1 MTRLRLSAVLAAALC
16 VGLAAFFFFS
26 NPSPTRAQG
35 SGMSVIR
42 DVEIEKTL
50 HDMGN
55 PIFLAAG
62 LNPSSVSLIIV
73 RDATLNAY
81 VAGGMNIFLHTALL
95 QATDNPEQLIGVIAH
110 ETGHISGGHLTRGS
124 SAMRSASA
132 QAILSMV
139 LGVGA
144 AIASGNPNAGAA
156 VITGG
161 QHIAM
166 RGMLSFTRA
175 QEGSADAAGM
185 RFLDTNKLTTRG
197 LLEFL
202 QKLGAQETLP
212 VDRQVEYARTH
223 PLTQDRIDAV
233 KAHVEQSPYNANKAS
248 AQITEEHARMKA
260 KLLGYLQPDAA
271 LLRFGEKDT
280 RISARYA
287 RAIAHYQKGDVN
299 DAVALMDGLIKQEP
313 NNPFFHEL
321 RGQILFEAGQVANAK
336 ASYEKAVALMPDA
349 GLLQAAYGHVLVETH
364 DPALIDEAIRHL
376 QLSLKTE
383 PHEPATWRFLAT
395 AWGEKKQDGMVIYC
409 LAEEALARAQ
419 NGSARKYAE
428 GALKKLPKG
437 SPYAIRAQD
446 IIKEAREN
454 EENEDN

>member
-1 MTRLRLSAVLAAALC
+1 MPNPGDEPMITLRAI
-16 VGLAAFFFFS
+16 AAFLLALFLFLPLNS
-26 NPSPTRAQG
+26 SAQEG
-35 SGMSVIR
+35 KAMSVIR

-50 HDMGN
+50 HDLAN

-62 LNPSSVSLIIV
+62 LNPGSVQIIMV

-95 QATDNPEQLIGVIAH
+95 QATDNAGQLTGVIAH

-124 SAMRSASA
+124 SAMKNASA

-161 QHIAM
+161 QQIAM
-166 RGMLSFTRA
+166 RSMLSFTRA

-185 RFLDTNKLTTRG
+185 RFMDQSKISSKG

-233 KAHVEQSPYNANKAS
+233 RTHVEQSPLSNLPSPPDLA
-248 AQITEEHARMKA
+248 EEHARMKA

-271 LLRFGEKDT
+271 LLRYGEKDA
-280 RISARYA
+280 RVSARYA
-287 RAIAHYQKGDVN
+287 RAIAHYRKGDTE
-299 DAVALMDGLIKQEP
+299 DALRLMNGLLKEEP
-313 NNPFFHEL
+313 NNPFFHEQI
-321 RGQILFEAGQVANAK
+321 GQILFEAGRVKEAEPHYK
-336 ASYEKAVALMPDA
+336 RAVTLLPEA
-349 GLLQAAYGHVLVETH
+349 GLLHSAYGHVLIELH
-364 DPALIDEAIRHL
+364 DASLVDEAIRQL

-383 PHEPATWRFLAT
+383 PHEPSTWRFLAT
-395 AWGEKKQDGMVIYC
+395 AWGEKKQEGMVSYS
-409 LAEEALARAQ
+409 LAEEALARAE
-419 NGSARKYAE
+419 NGSARKWAE
-428 GALKKLPKG
+428 RALKTLPKG
-437 SPYAIRAQD
+437 SPYALRSQD
-446 IIKEAREN
+446 IIKEARQN
-454 EENEDN
+454 EEDED